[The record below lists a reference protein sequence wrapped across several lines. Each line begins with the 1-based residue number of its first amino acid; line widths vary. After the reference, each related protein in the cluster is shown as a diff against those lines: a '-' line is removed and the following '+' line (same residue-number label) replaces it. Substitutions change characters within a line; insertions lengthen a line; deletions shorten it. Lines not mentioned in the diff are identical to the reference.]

1 MILYVNGD
9 SHSQGVGVQ
18 IDESYPV
25 IIAKEFGL
33 DIVNEA
39 QSGASNARILRTS
52 KEYLASQQ
60 TPDLIVIGWSSW
72 EREEWQYENTY
83 YNVNSSGHDPL
94 PKILEHSYKKWVI
107 EQTPEILNKKS
118 LHWHKEIFQFHK
130 ELLQKNIKHIFFNCM
145 YNFFQIEDKLDWDM
159 NFIGP
164 YDNDSSY
171 YWWLTQQG
179 YESDKWYHFRAS
191 GHQAWGDRLISYIKE
206 HKLL

>member
-18 IDESYPV
+18 IHESYPV
-25 IIAKEFGL
+25 IVAKEFGL
-33 DIVNEA
+33 DIVNDA

-52 KEYLASQQ
+52 KEYLASNQ
-60 TPDLIVIGWSSW
+60 TPDLIVIGWSTW
-72 EREEWQYENTY
+72 EREEWQHENQY

-179 YESDKWYHFRAS
+179 YESDKWYHFKAS

>member
-60 TPDLIVIGWSSW
+60 TPDLIVIGWSTW

-107 EQTPEILNKKS
+107 EQTPEMLNKKS
-118 LHWHKEIFQFHK
+118 LHWHREIFQFHK

>member
-60 TPDLIVIGWSSW
+60 TPDLIVIGWSTW

-107 EQTPEILNKKS
+107 EQTPEILNKKT

>member
-18 IDESYPV
+18 IHESYPV

-60 TPDLIVIGWSSW
+60 TPDLIVIGWSTW

-171 YWWLTQQG
+171 YWWLTQQD

-191 GHQAWGDRLISYIKE
+191 GHQAWGNRLISYIKE

>member
-1 MILYVNGD
+1 MILFVNGD

-60 TPDLIVIGWSSW
+60 TPDLIVIGWSTW

>member
-60 TPDLIVIGWSSW
+60 TPDLIVIGWSTW

>member
-18 IDESYPV
+18 IHESYPV
-25 IIAKEFGL
+25 IVAKEFGL
-33 DIVNEA
+33 DIVNDA

-52 KEYLASQQ
+52 KEYLASNQ
-60 TPDLIVIGWSSW
+60 TPDLIVIGWSTW
-72 EREEWQYENTY
+72 EREEWQHENQY

>member
-25 IIAKEFGL
+25 IVAKEFGL

-60 TPDLIVIGWSSW
+60 TPDLIVIGWSTW

-107 EQTPEILNKKS
+107 EQTPEILNKKT

>member
-18 IDESYPV
+18 IHESYPV
-25 IIAKEFGL
+25 IVAKEFGL
-33 DIVNEA
+33 DIVNDA

-52 KEYLASQQ
+52 KEYLASNQ
-60 TPDLIVIGWSSW
+60 TPDLIVIGWSTW
-72 EREEWQYENTY
+72 EREEWQHENQY

-145 YNFFQIEDKLDWDM
+145 YNFFQTEDKLDWDM

-179 YESDKWYHFRAS
+179 YESDKWYHFRTS

>member
-9 SHSQGVGVQ
+9 SHSQGMGVKLH
-18 IDESYPV
+18 ESYPA

-39 QSGASNARILRTS
+39 RSGASNARILRTS

-60 TPDLIVIGWSSW
+60 TADLIVIGWSSW
-72 EREEWQYENTY
+72 EREEWRYENTY

-118 LHWHKEIFQFHK
+118 LHWHNEIFKFHK
-130 ELLQKNIKHIFFNCM
+130 ELQQKNIKHIFFNCM

>member
-52 KEYLASQQ
+52 KEYLTSQQ

-191 GHQAWGDRLISYIKE
+191 GHQAWGNRLISYIKE

>member
-60 TPDLIVIGWSSW
+60 TPDLVIIGWSTW

-83 YNVNSSGHDPL
+83 FNVNSSGHDPL

-191 GHQAWGDRLISYIKE
+191 GHQAWGNRLISYIKE

>member
-9 SHSQGVGVQ
+9 SHSQGMGVHLH
-18 IDESYPV
+18 ESYPV
-25 IIAKEFGL
+25 IVAKEFGL

-39 QSGASNARILRTS
+39 QTGASNARILRTS

-60 TPDLIVIGWSSW
+60 TPDLVIIGWSTW

-83 YNVNSSGHDPL
+83 FNVNSSGHDPL

-130 ELLQKNIKHIFFNCM
+130 ELLQKNIKHVFFNCM
-145 YNFFQIEDKLDWDM
+145 YNFFQIKDKLDWDI

>member
-9 SHSQGVGVQ
+9 SHSRGVGVQ
-18 IDESYPV
+18 IHESYPV

-52 KEYLASQQ
+52 KEYLTSQQ
-60 TPDLIVIGWSSW
+60 TPDLIVIGWSTW

-107 EQTPEILNKKS
+107 EQTPGILNKKS

-191 GHQAWGDRLISYIKE
+191 GHQAWGNRLISYIKE

>member
-18 IDESYPV
+18 IHESYPV
-25 IIAKEFGL
+25 IVAKEFGL

-39 QSGASNARILRTS
+39 QTGASNARILRTS

-60 TPDLIVIGWSSW
+60 TPDLVIIGWSTW

-83 YNVNSSGHDPL
+83 FNVNSSGHDPL

-118 LHWHKEIFQFHK
+118 SHWHKEIFQFHK

-191 GHQAWGDRLISYIKE
+191 GHQAWGNRLISYIKE

>member
-18 IDESYPV
+18 IHENYPV
-25 IIAKEFGL
+25 IVAKEFGL
-33 DIVNEA
+33 DIVNDA

-60 TPDLIVIGWSSW
+60 TPDLIVIGWSTW
-72 EREEWQYENTY
+72 EREEWQYQNQY

-145 YNFFQIEDKLDWDM
+145 YNFFQIQDKLDWDM

-179 YESDKWYHFRAS
+179 YKSDKWYHFKAS

>member
-60 TPDLIVIGWSSW
+60 TPDLIVIGWSTW

-118 LHWHKEIFQFHK
+118 SHWHKEIFQFHK

-145 YNFFQIEDKLDWDM
+145 YNFFQIEDKLDWDI

-191 GHQAWGDRLISYIKE
+191 GHQAWGNRLISYIKE

>member
-52 KEYLASQQ
+52 KEYLTSQQ
-60 TPDLIVIGWSSW
+60 TPDLIVIGWSTW

-107 EQTPEILNKKS
+107 EQTPEILNKKT

>member
-9 SHSQGVGVQ
+9 SHSRGVGVQ
-18 IDESYPV
+18 IHESYPV
-25 IIAKEFGL
+25 IVAKEFGL
-33 DIVNEA
+33 DIVNDA

-52 KEYLASQQ
+52 KEYLASNQ

-72 EREEWQYENTY
+72 EREEWQYENQY

-191 GHQAWGDRLISYIKE
+191 GHHAWGDRLISYIKE

>member
-18 IDESYPV
+18 IHESYPV
-25 IIAKEFGL
+25 IVAKEFGL
-33 DIVNEA
+33 DIVNDA

-52 KEYLASQQ
+52 KEYLASNQ
-60 TPDLIVIGWSSW
+60 TTDLIVIGWSTW
-72 EREEWQYENTY
+72 EREEWQHENQY

-206 HKLL
+206 HNLL

>member
-60 TPDLIVIGWSSW
+60 TPDLIVIGWSTW

-107 EQTPEILNKKS
+107 EQTPEILNKKT

-191 GHQAWGDRLISYIKE
+191 GHQAWGNRLISYIKE

>member
-9 SHSQGVGVQ
+9 SHSQGMGVHLH
-18 IDESYPV
+18 ESYPV
-25 IIAKEFGL
+25 IVAKEFGL

-39 QSGASNARILRTS
+39 QTGASNARILRTS

-60 TPDLIVIGWSSW
+60 TPDLIVIGWSTW

-107 EQTPEILNKKS
+107 EQTPEMLNKKS
-118 LHWHKEIFQFHK
+118 SHWHKEIFQFHK
-130 ELLQKNIKHIFFNCM
+130 ELLQKNIKHVFFNCM
-145 YNFFQIEDKLDWDM
+145 YNFFQIKDKLDWDI

>member
-60 TPDLIVIGWSSW
+60 TPDLIVIGWSTW

-118 LHWHKEIFQFHK
+118 SHWHKEIFQFHK

>member
-60 TPDLIVIGWSSW
+60 TPDLIVIGWSTW

-83 YNVNSSGHDPL
+83 YNVNSSGHNPL

-191 GHQAWGDRLISYIKE
+191 GHQAWGNRLISYIKE

>member
-9 SHSQGVGVQ
+9 SHSRGVGVQ
-18 IDESYPV
+18 IHESYPV

-72 EREEWQYENTY
+72 EREEWQYKNTY

>member
-60 TPDLIVIGWSSW
+60 TPDLIVIGWSTW

-191 GHQAWGDRLISYIKE
+191 GHQAWGNRLISYIKE

>member
-60 TPDLIVIGWSSW
+60 TPDLIVIGWSTW

-107 EQTPEILNKKS
+107 EQTPEMLNKKS
-118 LHWHKEIFQFHK
+118 LHWHREIFQFHK

-191 GHQAWGDRLISYIKE
+191 GHQAWGNRLISYIKE

>member
-60 TPDLIVIGWSSW
+60 TPDLIVIGWSTW

-118 LHWHKEIFQFHK
+118 SHWHKEIFQFHK

-191 GHQAWGDRLISYIKE
+191 GHQAWGNRLISYIKE

>member
-9 SHSQGVGVQ
+9 SHSRGGGVQ
-18 IDESYPV
+18 IHESYPV
-25 IIAKEFGL
+25 IIATEFGL

-60 TPDLIVIGWSSW
+60 TPDLIVIGWSTW

-107 EQTPEILNKKS
+107 EQTPEMLNKKS

-130 ELLQKNIKHIFFNCM
+130 ELLQKNIKHVFFNCM
-145 YNFFQIEDKLDWDM
+145 YNFFQIEDKLDWDI

-171 YWWLTQQG
+171 YWWLTRQG

-191 GHQAWGDRLISYIKE
+191 GHQAWGNRLISYIKE

>member
-9 SHSQGVGVQ
+9 SHSQGMGVHLH
-18 IDESYPV
+18 ESYPV
-25 IIAKEFGL
+25 IVAKEFGL

-39 QSGASNARILRTS
+39 QTGASNARILRTS

-60 TPDLIVIGWSSW
+60 TPDLVIIGWSTW

-107 EQTPEILNKKS
+107 EQTPEMLNKKS
-118 LHWHKEIFQFHK
+118 SHWHKEIFQFHK
-130 ELLQKNIKHIFFNCM
+130 ELLQKNIKHVFFNCM
-145 YNFFQIEDKLDWDM
+145 YNFFQIKDKLDWDI

>member
-9 SHSQGVGVQ
+9 SHSQGVGVHLH
-18 IDESYPV
+18 ESYPV

-39 QSGASNARILRTS
+39 QSGASNAKILRTS

-60 TPDLIVIGWSSW
+60 TPDLIVIGWSTW

-130 ELLQKNIKHIFFNCM
+130 ELLQKNIKHVFFNCM
-145 YNFFQIEDKLDWDM
+145 YNFFQIEDKLDWNM

-191 GHQAWGDRLISYIKE
+191 GHQAWGNRLISYIKA

>member
-1 MILYVNGD
+1 
-9 SHSQGVGVQ
+9 VGVP
-18 IDESYPV
+18 IHESYPV
-25 IIAKEFGL
+25 IVAKEFGL
-33 DIVNEA
+33 DIVNDA
-39 QSGASNARILRTS
+39 QSGASNTRILRTS
-52 KEYLASQQ
+52 KEYLASNQ
-60 TPDLIVIGWSSW
+60 TPDLIVIGWSTW
-72 EREEWQYENTY
+72 EREEWQHENQY

-118 LHWHKEIFQFHK
+118 LHWHKKIFQFHK

-206 HKLL
+206 HNLL